1 MSKCP
6 CKSGLAYDDC
16 CGPYI
21 AGKAAPTAEAL
32 MRSRYTA
39 HVEDNHAYLIKTM
52 APESREE
59 EAEDQQDSSEYNMKW
74 QGLEIRS
81 LSDGGEKDETGIV
94 EFVAKYKV
102 GDKSGDHHQRS
113 EFRREEGRWV
123 CIGGGEIDPKPEQRI
138 VEKVGR
144 NDPCPCGSGKKF
156 KKCCVEG

>member
-21 AGKAAPTAEAL
+21 AGNAAPTAESL

-39 HVEDNHAYLIKTM
+39 YAEGNHAYLLETL
-52 APESREE
+52 APESRDEE
-59 EAEDQQDSSEYNMKW
+59 EQAQESSDNNMTW
-74 QGLEIRS
+74 QGLEIRATS
-81 LSDGGEKDETGIV
+81 QGGEKDETGIV

-102 GDKSGDHHQRS
+102 GDQSGIHHERS
-113 EFRREEGRWV
+113 AFRREEGRWV
-123 CIGGGEIDPKPEQRI
+123 CIGGEINPKPEQRI

-156 KKCCVEG
+156 KKCCAA